1 MFNNLKVRNKLTDV
15 LKIITPND
23 QNFLIYSISIFYFL
37 NLSLSMIFG
46 RPFVGLMLFGQQL
59 GKLYVFLGAISLFL
73 CIFIYLFNSKLLNNN
88 VKNLVALSI
97 LIIVGYLIS
106 LFSNEF
112 VINSYIIKSSS
123 YIWSLGYFVMGYY
136 LLKKINK
143 KVIVFIVFITVFTN
157 YLVTIINYPNFI
169 IDIFISNSDK
179 FQFVKAADVL
189 LNFILLNFVIDNFS
203 KISEKNKFL
212 IFMSSF
218 GLLLPYFI
226 YQSRGSVLASLVFVS
241 FFLISYRKFIKNNI
255 FTTFLYTLMAFLLF
269 YSSSYAI
276 AFISVDEEFLPET
289 FAETNSVIIDNI
301 LTEKE
306 PRKGFLTFYIQDGR
320 ILSLDATTN
329 WRLDIWQD
337 LIEDL
342 NSKNKIIFGYG
353 YSGPFEIMSDPSQP
367 GRLGRDGLNEHVHNY
382 FINVL
387 GRGGMTQLILF
398 ILLYVFSFRFWNKIK
413 LGSLN
418 FFMLFI
424 PIAIVSSLDVT
435 MEGVHFP
442 FIFFSFL
449 GYIFSSD

>member
-1 MFNNLKVRNKLTDV
+1 MFNNLKVRNKLAD
-15 LKIITPND
+15 LSKIMIPN
-23 QNFLIYSISIFYFL
+23 NENLLIYSISIFYFL

-59 GKLYVFLGAISLFL
+59 GKIYVFLGAISLIL
-73 CIFIYLFNSKLLNNN
+73 CILINLFKFKSLNNN
-88 VKNLVALSI
+88 FKNIIAVTVVILLSSLV
-97 LIIVGYLIS
+97 S
-106 LFSNEF
+106 LFSNKF
-112 VINSYIIKSSS
+112 LIDSYIVKTSS

-136 LLKKINK
+136 LLKRVNK
-143 KVIVFIVFITVFTN
+143 KVIVFLVFITVFSN
-157 YLVTIINYPNFI
+157 YFVTIINYPNFI

-189 LNFILLNFVIDNFS
+189 LNFVILNFVIGNFS
-203 KISEKNKFL
+203 KISEKVKFL

-226 YQSRGSVLASLVFVS
+226 YQSRGSVLASLVFAS
-241 FFLISYRKFIKNNI
+241 FFLISQRKFIINNI
-255 FTTFLYTLMAFLLF
+255 LTSFLYTLLAFILF

-276 AFISVDEEFLPET
+276 AFISVDEEFLPDT
-289 FAETNSVIIDNI
+289 FTEANSTIINDV

-342 NSKNKIIFGYG
+342 KSKNKIIFGFG
-353 YSGPFEIMSDPSQP
+353 YSNPFEIMGDASEP

-382 FINVL
+382 FINIL
-387 GRGGMTQLILF
+387 GRGGIVQLILF
-398 ILLYVFSFRFWNKIK
+398 LTLYMFCFRFWNKIK
-413 LGSLN
+413 LGSLS
-418 FFMLFI
+418 FFMFFI